1 MRLIDETWFLKQIIL
16 RLISV
21 ISIILFFNPFL
32 IYFNPLIVKGKLTRF
47 AATVQGFW
55 KKKVSS
61 KYGQKDREK
70 NYIK

>member
-1 MRLIDETWFLKQIIL
+1 
-16 RLISV
+16 
-21 ISIILFFNPFL
+21 L